1 MVLQSTQTVRIFVF
15 CWFQTP
21 DAAMCAMECNM
32 HYSQCLRRNDRKQKE
47 SRVTSVEDET
57 LHICGIKLDHLDQMF
72 YSLCSPFVGSNIY
85 SIMLL
90 CDVLDIHT
98 ASLGVKSS
106 LVDKSLYCTLT
117 SCLFLLSVTFFPLSE
132 ITILSQQLHNTTTS
146 ETAASCCIF
155 LSRSANT
162 KTCVT
167 LVVNAN

>member
-1 MVLQSTQTVRIFVF
+1 MTESG
-15 CWFQTP
+15 
-21 DAAMCAMECNM
+21 
-32 HYSQCLRRNDRKQKE
+32 RKAE
-47 SRVTSVEDET
+47 SDKCPLTLVEDET

-90 CDVLDIHT
+90 CDVLDIQT

-106 LVDKSLYCTLT
+106 LVHKSLYCTFT
-117 SCLFLLSVTFFPLSE
+117 SCLFLLSVPFFPLSE
-132 ITILSQQLHNTTTS
+132 QLHNTTTP
-146 ETAASCCIF
+146 ETAASYCIF

-162 KTCVT
+162 ETCVT